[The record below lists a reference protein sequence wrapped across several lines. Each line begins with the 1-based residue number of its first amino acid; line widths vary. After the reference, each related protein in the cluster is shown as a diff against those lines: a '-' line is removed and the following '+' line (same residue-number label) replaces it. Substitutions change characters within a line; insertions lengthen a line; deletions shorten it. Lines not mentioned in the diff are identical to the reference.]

1 MPVETTLS
9 DKGARSPG
17 NSFWQERFTYEMQ
30 TAVQARTA
38 GNEGMARVCA
48 RRAAGI
54 IVAEYFRRR
63 GLEWKSASA
72 YDALR
77 ILRTLP
83 GISEKSI
90 QAADHLLARLT
101 PEHTLPIDADLL
113 AEARWLAA
121 ELLGE
126 QS

>member
-1 MPVETTLS
+1 MPVAPPFS
-9 DKGARSPG
+9 DKGAGSPS
-17 NSFWQERFTYEMQ
+17 NSFWQDRFTYEMK

-83 GISEKSI
+83 DISEKSM
-90 QAADHLLARLT
+90 QAADHLLVRLT
-101 PEHTLPIDADLL
+101 PEHTLPVEADLL

-126 QS
+126 QP